1 VGKKKAPRAALP
13 SKAKSGARAIPAGGA
28 AMFEN
33 NLLESSPLCDS
44 PLKAGDRG
52 HAVLAGALGFIVG
65 LGALPLITA
74 PAPAGVHAVR
84 AAILGAIAMGFAF
97 MVIYVY
103 REARHWGFKPWV
115 WCGLVAIS
123 NLLGFALFLIYSAA
137 KTGKWQRATIPIA
150 YALEVCLVGALVLI
164 PLLHTAS
171 LGKAELWKQVLLLPA
186 PPPPPPA
193 PGPAR
198 NTARRS
204 PRPPTE
210 VFTLTVPRAIPER
223 IEMVRDDSFEVP
235 NPELAIGVPGGM
247 EGGAPGGIP
256 FGIAIT
262 MAPPLPPPPVR
273 AKATSPRMV
282 RISHIDPARLIFQ
295 PTPEYP
301 PVAKMAR
308 IQGTVRLEA
317 VIGTDG
323 RVENLK
329 VISGH
334 PLLLKAAADAVS
346 RWRYQPTLLNGEP
359 VEVLTEIDV
368 IFQLAG

>member
-1 VGKKKAPRAALP
+1 
-13 SKAKSGARAIPAGGA
+13 
-28 AMFEN
+28 MFEN

-52 HAVLAGALGFIVG
+52 HAVLVGVLGFIVG
-65 LGALPLITA
+65 LGVLPLITA
-74 PAPAGVHAVR
+74 PASWGPHAVR
-84 AAILGAIAMGFAF
+84 AVVLAALATCFAF
-97 MVIYVY
+97 MLIYAY
-103 REARHWGFKPWV
+103 REARHCGLEPWV
-115 WCGLVAIS
+115 WCGLVVIS

-150 YALEVCLVGALVLI
+150 YALEACLVGALVLI

-171 LGKAELWKQVLLLPA
+171 LGKAELWKEVLMLPA

-198 NTARRS
+198 NTARRN
-204 PRPPTE
+204 PRPPE
-210 VFTLTVPRAIPER
+210 YMFVLTAPHAIPDR
-223 IEMVRDDSFEVP
+223 IEMIRDDSFDIP
-235 NPELAIGVPGGM
+235 GPELSIGVPGGM
-247 EGGAPGGIP
+247 EGGTGGGIP
-256 FGIAIT
+256 FSIAST
-262 MAPPLPPPPVR
+262 MGPPLPPPPPVR
-273 AKATSPRMV
+273 AKATSPRQV
-282 RISHIDPARLIFQ
+282 RISHLDPAKLIFR
-295 PTPEYP
+295 PEPEYP

-334 PLLLKAAADAVS
+334 PLLLQAAVDAVS